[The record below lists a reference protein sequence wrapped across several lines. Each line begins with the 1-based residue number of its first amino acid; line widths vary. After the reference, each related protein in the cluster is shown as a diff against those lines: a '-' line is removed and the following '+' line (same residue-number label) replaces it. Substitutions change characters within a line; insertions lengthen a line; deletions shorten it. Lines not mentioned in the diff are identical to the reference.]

1 MQKSVV
7 RCIEKRARFILD
19 YDSEWDSD
27 EVLSASSNDCLE
39 TPRDYDQLD
48 SDCDSTRSDGSSIL
62 FLQQS
67 PEPSENIDEQ
77 ELREF

>member
-27 EVLSASSNDCLE
+27 EVLSESSDDCLE
-39 TPRDYDQLD
+39 TPRDYDQPH